1 MHTQNAVKDPDMNDA
16 TDSDETLMQAYA
28 KGDIGSF
35 ETLYHRHKDGLYRYV
50 LRQVS
55 NQDLAHD
62 LYQECWS
69 RIINASDTY
78 TPDAK
83 WTTWAYRIAHN
94 LVVDHYRS
102 FKPLASEG
110 GDDDT
115 DSESNLNAPDYLH
128 EQHVLSTQ
136 LKHCMARLPA
146 VQLEVF
152 ILNQE
157 TDLTMK
163 MISEVVAA
171 SHEAV
176 KTRLRY
182 ARSALQDC
190 LAKFGLRPVNTAHD
204 SGARP

>member
-1 MHTQNAVKDPDMNDA
+1 MND
-16 TDSDETLMQAYA
+16 TSESDESLMLAYA

-35 ETLYHRHKDGLYRYV
+35 EALYARHKDALYRYV

-69 RIINASDTY
+69 RIIKASGSY

-102 FKPLASEG
+102 FKPLDSEG
-110 GDDDT
+110 EDKDMDT
-115 DSESNLNAPDYLH
+115 ESHLNAPDHLH

-136 LKHCMARLPA
+136 LKHCMVRLPA

-152 ILNQE
+152 ILSQE
-157 TDLTMK
+157 TDLSMK
-163 MISEVVAA
+163 MIAEVVAA

-190 LAKFGLRPVNTAHD
+190 LAKFGLRPTSTIDD